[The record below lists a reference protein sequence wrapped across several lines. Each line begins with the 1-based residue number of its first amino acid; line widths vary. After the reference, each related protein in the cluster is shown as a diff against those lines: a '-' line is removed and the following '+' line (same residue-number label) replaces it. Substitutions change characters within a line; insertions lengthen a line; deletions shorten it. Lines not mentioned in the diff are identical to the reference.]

1 MIVKKI
7 PPFEDVFEIFPDI
20 YEDDRGFFFESY
32 SQKTFNKKLGI
43 NVKFV
48 QDNHSKSNK
57 NVIRGLHFQEEPL
70 SQQKLL
76 RCVKGR
82 VLEVIVNINPKSK
95 NFLRHAFLEINP
107 TLNNQ
112 LFIPNGYAHGFL
124 SLEDNSHLIYKTDNF
139 YSAERQITLKWND
152 PTVNIT
158 WPIDNNLVKLSKRDQ
173 LAISFKKYFKL

>member
-1 MIVKKI
+1 MIEVIKTTLDGCFLFKPKKI
-7 PPFEDVFEIFPDI
+7 KDN
-20 YEDDRGFFFESY
+20 RGYFFESY
-32 SQKTFNKKLGI
+32 RTRWFFDIIKE
-43 NVKFV
+43 NVQFV
-48 QDNHSKSNK
+48 QDNQSFSRYGT
-57 NVIRGLHFQEEPL
+57 IRGLHFQEEPL
-70 SQQKLL
+70 GQQKLL

-82 VLEVIVNINPKSK
+82 VLEVIVDINPKSK

-112 LFIPNGYAHGFL
+112 LFIPNSYAHGFL